1 MEKCYLQENF
11 WFLLNLFSAKS
22 DAGINQSSG
31 RKKMATE
38 KRSPVLQ
45 HRTQMGSRGLCDL
58 RQRIASSQEK
68 CNLWP
73 TCNLTMRKKIRQF
86 SSPKETDKSYVYIN
100 WHPLLN
106 FPWRW
111 ITRSPHIFCRVL
123 TIMKKQ
129 IKIHQCKTNV
139 CNTPTHLYGTWSE
152 DIWIKQ
158 QLSIILSIIFLQ
170 SLRTF
175 SDSE

>member
-1 MEKCYLQENF
+1 MLLTGQFLVSIKPFQSKEWCRHKPKQWKKKNGNWEKIP
-11 WFLLNLFSAKS
+11 
-22 DAGINQSSG
+22 G
-31 RKKMATE
+31 
-38 KRSPVLQ
+38 SPTQ
-45 HRTQMGSRGLCDL
+45 TQMGSRGLCDL

-139 CNTPTHLYGTWSE
+139 CNTPTRLYGTWRE

-158 QLSIILSIIFLQ
+158 QLSVILSIIFLQ

>member
-1 MEKCYLQENF
+1 MLLIREFLVCIKPFQSKEWSWHKPKQWKKEKGNWEEIP
-11 WFLLNLFSAKS
+11 
-22 DAGINQSSG
+22 G
-31 RKKMATE
+31 
-38 KRSPVLQ
+38 SPTQ
-45 HRTQMGSRGLCDL
+45 TQMGSRELCDL
-58 RQRIASSQEK
+58 RQCIASSQEK

-106 FPWRW
+106 FPCSW
-111 ITRSPHIFCRVL
+111 ITRSPHTFCRVL

-129 IKIHQCKTNV
+129 IKIHQCKMNV
-139 CNTPTHLYGTWSE
+139 CNTHTHLYRTSSG

-158 QLSIILSIIFLQ
+158 QLSVILSIIFLQ